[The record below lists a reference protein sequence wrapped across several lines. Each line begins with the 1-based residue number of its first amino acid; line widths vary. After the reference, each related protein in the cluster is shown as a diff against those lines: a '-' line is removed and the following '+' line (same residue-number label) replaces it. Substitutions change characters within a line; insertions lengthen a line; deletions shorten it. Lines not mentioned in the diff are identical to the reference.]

1 MRCLLLVGALVAAPA
16 FAHHSGSAYDMAR
29 VITIEG
35 TVASLS
41 WANPHIYMTVETR
54 GPDGA
59 PRLQAIEAMS
69 VAQAR
74 GLGLRRE
81 AISPGQRVVV
91 RAASN
96 RGGSGE
102 RAFGIT
108 VTTSDG
114 ATMPLS
120 SFARLSAAPPPAIEA
135 EGLAGPWAPTVQ
147 SFGAVVAA
155 GAVAPV
161 TEAGRAARAEAIR
174 RYQAPGGTGAGICTP
189 LSPPLLHVFPDL
201 RTIEVTDTTVVI
213 RSETNGVNQERIV
226 HLDQKTHASGLE
238 PAVEGHSIGRWD
250 GETLVIDTVGFAP
263 SVSPDLTWLPT
274 HKDTHLVEK
283 LTLTQDRRH
292 LDYEATLEIPEYLA
306 QPATFRA
313 TWDHRPDLAP
323 SNVACDPEAARRT
336 L

>member
-1 MRCLLLVGALVAAPA
+1 MRCLPLVATLVTAPA
-16 FAHHSGSAYDMAR
+16 LAHHSGAAYDMAR

-41 WANPHIYMTVETR
+41 WANPHISMTIETR

-59 PRLQAIEAMS
+59 PRVQAIEAMS

-96 RGGSGE
+96 RSGSGE

-120 SFARLSAAPPPAIEA
+120 SFARLSAAPPPTLDA
-135 EGLAGPWAPTVQ
+135 EGLAGRWAPTVQ
-147 SFGAVVAA
+147 SFGTVVAA

-174 RYQAPGGTGAGICTP
+174 RYQAPGGAGAGICTP
-189 LSPPLLHVFPDL
+189 LPPPLLHVFPDL
-201 RTIEVTDTTVVI
+201 RTIEVTATTVVI
-213 RSETNGVNQERIV
+213 RSETNGVKQERVV
-226 HLDQKTHASGLE
+226 HLDQQEHASDVD
-238 PAVEGHSIGRWD
+238 PTVEGHSIGRWE
-250 GETLVIDTVGFAP
+250 GKTLVIDTIGFAP

-274 HKDTHLVEK
+274 HPDTHLIEK
-283 LTLTQDRRH
+283 LSLTQDRRH

-306 QPATFRA
+306 RPATFRA

-323 SNVACDPEAARRT
+323 SNIACDPEAARRT